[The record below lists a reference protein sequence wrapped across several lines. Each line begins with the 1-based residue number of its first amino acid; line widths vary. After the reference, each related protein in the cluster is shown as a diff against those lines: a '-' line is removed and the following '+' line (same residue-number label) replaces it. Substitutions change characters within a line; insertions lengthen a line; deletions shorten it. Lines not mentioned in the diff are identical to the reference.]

1 MKSWISI
8 NGWRKRRTVW
18 VKTYQLFTALLLLH
32 VVAAAHAEN
41 DDSPSMEFLEFLGE
55 FQTDDGEW
63 TDPLKLLDME
73 QSEPKR
79 EQDSDKEDQPNV

>member
-8 NGWRKRRTVW
+8 NGWRKSTTVW
-18 VKTYQLFTALLLLH
+18 VKTYQLFTALLLLNF
-32 VVAAAHAEN
+32 VAVAHAETG
-41 DDSPSMEFLEFLGE
+41 DSPSMEFLEFLGE

-63 TDPLKLLDME
+63 IDPLKLLDME

>member
-8 NGWRKRRTVW
+8 NGWRKSTTVW
-18 VKTYQLFTALLLLH
+18 VNRYQLLAALILLNMIAT
-32 VVAAAHAEN
+32 VYAEN

-63 TDPLKLLDME
+63 IDPINLLDME

-79 EQDSDKEDQPNV
+79 EQVRDDEDQPNE